1 VDNGRRPQAIDS
13 AKLEA
18 QEEIALAIK
27 SIAAV
32 NQ

>member
-1 VDNGRRPQAIDS
+1 MIYSQAIDG

-27 SIAAV
+27 SSAAAD
-32 NQ
+32 